1 MKTVKITLDCG
12 SIAHPTVSAIDQL
25 ARLQLDARRCGCK
38 LELKD
43 PNPRLLELIGFLGL
57 SGVLCV
63 QARRQAEQ
71 RKHSCRV
78 EEEGEL
84 DDPSAR

>member
-1 MKTVKITLDCG
+1 MRTVKITLDCG
-12 SIAHPTVSAIDQL
+12 SIAEPTVSTIDQM

-43 PNPRLLELIGFLGL
+43 ANPNLLDLIGFAGL

-63 QARRQAEQ
+63 EARRQAEQ
-71 RKHSCRV
+71 GKEPCRV
-78 EEEGEL
+78 EEEREL
-84 DDPSAR
+84 GDLSVG